1 MVNTIEILRRYKEDK
16 NTFIKT
22 LDKYNNEELYE
33 IMLGIRSYYEKEVI
47 KKIDKNKILV
57 KIQEYL
63 YYISIYI
70 DKNKKKEAHL

>member
-1 MVNTIEILRRYKEDK
+1 MRRYNEDK
-16 NTFIKT
+16 TTFIKT

-33 IMLGIRSYYEKEVI
+33 IMLGIRNYYEKEII

-70 DKNKKKEAHL
+70 DKNKRKGAHL